1 MLASVDVVACE
12 KGEASARGSGR
23 TLLALVHELDA
34 ILQKLAGGLDKL
46 LNLIGHAGG
55 LYGPQISV
63 FSIYFFQDEKV
74 RQKPS
79 RLASPLAR
87 SISGTLC
94 IT

>member
-55 LYGPQISV
+55 LYGAWDNWGEQ
-63 FSIYFFQDEKV
+63 ERNRNRNMK
-74 RQKPS
+74 
-79 RLASPLAR
+79 
-87 SISGTLC
+87 C
-94 IT
+94 